1 VTGRYVGARVMRV
14 EDPRFLAGR
23 GVYLDDIEPAGT
35 LHVAFLRSPHA
46 HARIV
51 SVDCTQARA
60 LAGVALVVTGEDLRD
75 LPPFTTTIATRP
87 ETTTGTRHMLPLDR
101 VRFVG
106 EAVAAVVARSR
117 AIAEDAAEL
126 IDVEYERL
134 PPVLDAE
141 AALAPGAPVLHE
153 ELGGNN
159 FAHIEFEAGDVDGA
173 FAGAAHVFRKRF
185 HFGRC
190 HAAPLEGRGVIAD
203 WDVAEGSVT
212 VWTSTQ
218 MPFLVRGM
226 LAAQFGLAD
235 TRVRVICPAVGG
247 GFGLKVQLFV
257 EEAIVPELS
266 RRLSAPVKWVEDRYE
281 ALAASGHAKEVICEL
296 ALATDADGRF
306 LALEGHYTGDGGA
319 YLAHPWTS
327 LIDPLCAAS
336 FLPGMYDVQNVR
348 YQVDT
353 PFTNKCQSTAYRGV
367 GWTPGQAAREAL
379 IEDAARALGID
390 SLELR
395 LRNTIPDG
403 VPYRSA
409 TGCNYDGGSFAESIR
424 RAKELIG
431 YDALRARQR
440 ELRAQGR
447 YLGIGFSPFV
457 EQGAWA
463 GAIAA
468 ANGFP
473 DFNYLDSVSVT
484 MEPDGTVTLTTG
496 LQSNGQGHETT
507 MAQLAADE
515 LGVALEDV
523 KVVQGDTTGTAYAT
537 GSYGSRT
544 AVIGSGAII
553 RAAGDVRDKLLAIAA
568 HLFEAAPD
576 DLELAAGS
584 ISVLGSPEKSFTIRE
599 VATAAYW
606 GPRPDDMDP
615 ALVATRS
622 YDPPET
628 YSNACIAVVAEVDAE
643 TGQVRI
649 ERIVAVEDCG
659 TVLNPA
665 VVEGQVIGA
674 IAQGIGSVLYEQLPY
689 DEDGNF
695 LAGTL
700 VDFLYPTAPEV
711 PAIEVDH
718 LETPSPVTE
727 GGFKGMGEGGL
738 IGGPSAIVNAIS
750 DALGVPVDR
759 TPLRPCDVLELVEQA
774 QAAASI

>member
-1 VTGRYVGARVMRV
+1 M
-14 EDPRFLAGR
+14 LAT
-23 GVYLDDIEPAGT
+23 A
-35 LHVAFLRSPHA
+35 
-46 HARIV
+46 
-51 SVDCTQARA
+51 A
-60 LAGVALVVTGEDLRD
+60 LAVSGEDLRD
-75 LPPFTTTIATRP
+75 LPPFSTTIATRP
-87 ETTTGTRHMLPLDR
+87 EAKTGTRHMLPLDR

-106 EAVAAVVARSR
+106 EAVAAVVASSR
-117 AIAEDAAEL
+117 ALAEDAAEL
-126 IDVEYERL
+126 IDVEYEPL
-134 PPVLDAE
+134 PAVLDAE

-153 ELGGNN
+153 ELGDNN

-185 HFGRC
+185 HFGRT

-226 LAAQFGLAD
+226 LAAQFGLQD

-247 GFGLKVQLFV
+247 GFGLKVHLFV
-257 EEAIVPELS
+257 EESIIPELS
-266 RRLSAPVKWVEDRYE
+266 RRLGAPVKWVEDRYE
-281 ALAASGHAKEVICEL
+281 ALAASGHAKEVVCEL
-296 ALATDADGRF
+296 ELATDSDGRF
-306 LALEGHYTGDGGA
+306 LALQGHYVGDGGA
-319 YLAHPWTS
+319 YLAHPWTG

-336 FLPGMYDVQNVR
+336 FLPGLYDVQNVR

-379 IEDAARALGID
+379 IDDAARELGID
-390 SLELR
+390 PLELR

-403 VPYRSA
+403 LPYRSA

-424 RAKELIG
+424 RAAELIG
-431 YDALRARQR
+431 YDELRVRQR

-447 YLGIGFSPFV
+447 LLGIGFSPFV

-463 GAIAA
+463 GAVAA
-468 ANGFP
+468 AQGFP
-473 DFNYLDSVSVT
+473 GFKYLDAVSVA

-507 MAQLAADE
+507 MAQVAADE
-515 LGVALEDV
+515 LGVSIDDV
-523 KVVQGDTTGTAYAT
+523 KVVQGDTAATAYST
-537 GSYGSRT
+537 GSFGSRT
-544 AVIGSGAII
+544 AVIGSGAIM
-553 RAAGDVRDKLLAIAA
+553 RAAGDVREKLLAIAA
-568 HLFEAAPD
+568 HLFEAAAD
-576 DLELAAGS
+576 DLELADGH
-584 ISVLGSPEKSFTIRE
+584 ISVLGSPDKNLTIRE

-606 GPRPDDMDP
+606 GPWPDDLDP
-615 ALVATRS
+615 ALIATRS

-628 YSNACIAVVAEVDAE
+628 YSNACIAVVVEVDAE
-643 TGQVRI
+643 TGQVKI

-674 IAQGIGSVLYEQLPY
+674 IAQGIGCVLYEQLPY

-727 GGFKGMGEGGL
+727 GGMKGMGEGGL

-750 DALGVPVDR
+750 DAIGVPVDR
-759 TPLRPCDVLELVEQA
+759 TPLRPCDVLELVTSA
-774 QAAASI
+774 RSA

>member
-1 VTGRYVGARVMRV
+1 MASTSTTSSLRARC
-14 EDPRFLAGR
+14 
-23 GVYLDDIEPAGT
+23 T
-35 LHVAFLRSPHA
+35 SPSAAATHA

-51 SVDCTQARA
+51 SVDCSRARA
-60 LAGVALVVTGEDLRD
+60 LEGVALVVSGEDLRD
-75 LPPFTTTIATRP
+75 LPPFSTTIATRP
-87 ETTTGTRHMLPLDR
+87 EAKTGTRHMLPLDR

-106 EAVAAVVARSR
+106 EAVAAVVASSR
-117 AIAEDAAEL
+117 ALAEDAAEL
-126 IDVEYERL
+126 IDVEYEPL
-134 PPVLDAE
+134 PAVLDAE

-153 ELGGNN
+153 ELGDNN

-185 HFGRC
+185 HFGRT

-226 LAAQFGLAD
+226 LAAQFGLQD

-247 GFGLKVQLFV
+247 GFGLKVHLFV
-257 EEAIVPELS
+257 EESIIPELS
-266 RRLSAPVKWVEDRYE
+266 RRLGAPVKWVEDRYE
-281 ALAASGHAKEVICEL
+281 ALAASGHAKEVVCEL
-296 ALATDADGRF
+296 ELATDSDGRF
-306 LALEGHYTGDGGA
+306 LALQGHYIGDGGA
-319 YLAHPWTS
+319 YLAHPWTG

-336 FLPGMYDVQNVR
+336 FLPGLYDVQNVR

-379 IEDAARALGID
+379 IDDAARELGID
-390 SLELR
+390 PLELR

-403 VPYRSA
+403 LPYRSA

-424 RAKELIG
+424 RAAELIG
-431 YDALRARQR
+431 YDELRVRQR

-447 YLGIGFSPFV
+447 LLGIGFSPFV

-463 GAIAA
+463 GAVAA
-468 ANGFP
+468 AQGFP
-473 DFNYLDSVSVT
+473 GFKYLDAVSVA

-507 MAQLAADE
+507 MAQVAADE
-515 LGVALEDV
+515 LGVSIDDV
-523 KVVQGDTTGTAYAT
+523 KVVQGDTAATAYST
-537 GSYGSRT
+537 GSFGSRT
-544 AVIGSGAII
+544 AVIGSGAIM

-568 HLFEAAPD
+568 HLFEAAAD
-576 DLELAAGS
+576 DLELADGH
-584 ISVLGSPEKSFTIRE
+584 ISVLGSPDKNLTIRE

-606 GPRPDDMDP
+606 GPWPDDLDP
-615 ALVATRS
+615 ALIATRS

-628 YSNACIAVVAEVDAE
+628 YSNACIAVVVEVDAE
-643 TGQVRI
+643 TGQVKI

-674 IAQGIGSVLYEQLPY
+674 IAQGIGCVLYEQLPY

-727 GGFKGMGEGGL
+727 GGMKGMGEGGL

-750 DALGVPVDR
+750 DAIGVPVDR
-759 TPLRPCDVLELVEQA
+759 TPLRPCDVLDLVK
-774 QAAASI
+774 AARST